1 MCDNSST
8 ASAESHE
15 VLEYPKLAA
24 ALFARELEG
33 KSVKELRELCRSK
46 GIDTSTCIG
55 KRDLVDIIVNKPIAT
70 AAAADADAVG
80 LYSLSDVAIH
90 SLPAETG
97 LNGLPGVLSGLEIIR
112 GVDSSIE
119 NHWLVQLPDGRK
131 ISLKN
136 GNLTLVC
143 SNAACR
149 ANLLPP
155 LLKCAKCKVTS

>member
-1 MCDNSST
+1 
-8 ASAESHE
+8 
-15 VLEYPKLAA
+15 VLEYPQLAA
-24 ALFARELEG
+24 ALFARELG
-33 KSVKELRELCRSK
+33 RKSVKERREICRSK

-55 KRDLVDIIVNKPIAT
+55 KRDLVDIIVRKPIAT
-70 AAAADADAVG
+70 AAAADEICRSKGIDTSTLNALA
-80 LYSLSDVAIH
+80 DVAIH

-97 LNGLPGVLSGLEIIR
+97 LNGLPGVLSGLQIIM

-136 GNLTLVC
+136 ENLTLVC
-143 SNAACR
+143 ANAACR